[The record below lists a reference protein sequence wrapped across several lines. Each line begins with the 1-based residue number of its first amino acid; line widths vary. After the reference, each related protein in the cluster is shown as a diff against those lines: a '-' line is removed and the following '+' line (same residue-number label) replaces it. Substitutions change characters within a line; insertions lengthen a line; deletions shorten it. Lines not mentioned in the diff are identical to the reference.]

1 MIYTVDRFEEKYAI
15 LEAETGEN
23 IHVLRNLLPVE
34 TQEGSVLRYEN
45 GIYIIDFEYTKKRK
59 STVSEKFKRLK
70 EKS

>member
-1 MIYTVDRFEEKYAI
+1 MIYTVDRFEERYAI

-34 TQEGSVLRYEN
+34 AQEGSVLRYED

-70 EKS
+70 EKK